1 MIFTMLS
8 KYFFFLIL
16 SVFLINSSGFS
27 QTIKVERG
35 RVEFPGFR
43 IIEGPFNIDFT
54 SQTISVSEQKLFQV
68 EEIVA
73 FNYFDSELNVERVY
87 KTFEENNLDKNF
99 YELVL
104 EGKVEVWRKLYS
116 GLLEEAMIQQ
126 KTLLSDYD
134 QKFDYYYKAGEN
146 LVAMEKFNTTI
157 LPEILKYHNKE
168 VKKFILRYNLN
179 LDYTTHQILLL
190 KYYNS
195 LYSPELE
202 NFRMEKLLTIK

>member
-27 QTIKVERG
+27 QTTKVERG

>member
-1 MIFTMLS
+1 M
-8 KYFFFLIL
+8 
-16 SVFLINSSGFS
+16 INSSGFS